1 MYFNFRQVKPI
12 QTTTALSSAP
22 SIQITLQTNRA
33 APDMSQKQ
41 IIAHQQPVQ
50 KPIHLSHGMPLS
62 TSKMLMSQT
71 PISQHSVLSNLTNKT
86 NKCK

>member
-33 APDMSQKQ
+33 APDMSQ

-50 KPIHLSHGMPLS
+50 KPVHLSHGMALS